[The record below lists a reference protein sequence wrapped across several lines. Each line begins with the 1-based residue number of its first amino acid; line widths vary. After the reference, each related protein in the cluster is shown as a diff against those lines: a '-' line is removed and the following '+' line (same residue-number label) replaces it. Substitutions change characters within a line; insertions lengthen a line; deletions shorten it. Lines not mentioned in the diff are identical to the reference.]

1 MTGNLARMLL
11 VTYSLTGDPKYLKA
25 ATGWCDHFV
34 GRQKH
39 TKSYQGNRA
48 GYWHTHNERTNI
60 YLGDTGTAA
69 TALATACRY
78 VDPER
83 KKEYLNAL
91 VRFANF
97 VIEGCIDDPD
107 GLGRGNSPGWIL
119 QYGFDRGAL
128 GCGYY
133 KGHVSR
139 LPYTTATG
147 TTGGGFFSALYALTG
162 DPHYKEIAISAV
174 QWLLNLVQSSGEIPY
189 ILDNQQKDYWPYTTM
204 TYAMEGILGAYWRIK
219 DAQIKALIV
228 EKAYPC
234 VRWLLKTQNDDG
246 TWAEFNSPD
255 QKRSPEVLS
264 LLVWYFNEVK
274 NDPGVLKAIR
284 KNCQYIL
291 DKAKAEKF
299 GIKKSFPTSS
309 FIGLAIAETLKPGIT
324 FLVN

>member
-1 MTGNLARMLL
+1 
-11 VTYSLTGDPKYLKA
+11 
-25 ATGWCDHFV
+25 
-34 GRQKH
+34 
-39 TKSYQGNRA
+39 
-48 GYWHTHNERTNI
+48 
-60 YLGDTGTAA
+60 
-69 TALATACRY
+69 
-78 VDPER
+78 
-83 KKEYLNAL
+83 
-91 VRFANF
+91 
-97 VIEGCIDDPD
+97 
-107 GLGRGNSPGWIL
+107 
-119 QYGFDRGAL
+119 
-128 GCGYY
+128 
-133 KGHVSR
+133 
-139 LPYTTATG
+139 
-147 TTGGGFFSALYALTG
+147 
-162 DPHYKEIAISAV
+162 
-174 QWLLNLVQSSGEIPY
+174 
-189 ILDNQQKDYWPYTTM
+189 
-204 TYAMEGILGAYWRIK
+204 LGAYWRIK

-246 TWAEFNSPD
+246 TWAEFDSPD